1 MKVTPVIQSYNSN
14 QTSFKANIHDQTTF
28 LCRMAKEL
36 PHGSFNLSIALRS
49 SSELPRITG
58 PKNTAVDTF
67 LAIQPK
73 TQEGKI
79 PIKILVTDT
88 ETNQLTATRV
98 IEIERSMSE
107 RKIADN
113 IIKSIKKTAKQI
125 FKKDDCLD

>member
-36 PHGSFNLSIALRS
+36 PNGSFNLCAALRS

-58 PKNTAVDTF
+58 PRNTAVDAF

-73 TQEGKI
+73 TPEGKI

-88 ETNQLTATRV
+88 ETNQLAATRV
-98 IEIERSMSE
+98 IEIESTMPE
-107 RKIADN
+107 KKIAAN

-125 FKKDDCLD
+125 FKNDNYLN